1 MDDFRLKVFLAAAR
15 TSSFTRAAA
24 QFGISQPAVS
34 KQIGRLEAQYGVRL
48 FVRRGNRLELT
59 DAGRTMLACAER
71 LDDDYR
77 RLRQRM
83 SLCTATVAGE
93 LRLGASTTVA
103 QYLLPALLARFTSRY
118 PGVQVSLLSGNSDRI
133 ETALEERAIDLG
145 VVEKAGRR
153 QGLHYAAC
161 MPDELVLIARPE
173 GRYAAV
179 ESLSPGELRTVPLVL
194 REEGSGTLEVIARTL
209 AGAGIRLPMLR
220 TVLRLDSTEAIKGF
234 VRHSDAMAVV
244 SVISVV
250 DELRSGT
257 LRIVDIDGISFRR
270 DFSFVHAGTGLTPL
284 SERFVAFVQDELR
297 RG

>member
-1 MDDFRLKVFLAAAR
+1 MDDFRLKIFLAAAR

-24 QFGISQPAVS
+24 QFGITQPAVS
-34 KQIGRLEAQYGVRL
+34 KHIGQLEAHYGVRL
-48 FVRRGNRLELT
+48 FARRGNRLELT

-71 LDDDYR
+71 LDDAYR
-77 RLRQRM
+77 RLQQEM
-83 SLCTATVAGE
+83 SLCTDTVAGE

-103 QYLLPALLARFTSRY
+103 QYLLPAVLARFTGRH
-118 PGVQVSLLSGNSDRI
+118 PGVQVSLLSGNSERI
-133 ETALEERAIDLG
+133 ETALEERTIDLG
-145 VVEKAGRR
+145 IVEKAGRR

-161 MPDELVLIARPE
+161 MPDELVLIARPG

-179 ESLSPGELRTVPLVL
+179 ETLSPEELCTVPLVL

-220 TVLRLDSTEAIKGF
+220 TAMRLGSTEGIKAF
-234 VRHSDAMAVV
+234 VRHSDAMAIV

-257 LRIVDIDGISFRR
+257 LRIVDIDGLSFRR
-270 DFSFVHAGTGLTPL
+270 DFSFVCAGAGLPPL
-284 SERFVAFVQDELR
+284 AERFVAFAREELQR
-297 RG
+297 N